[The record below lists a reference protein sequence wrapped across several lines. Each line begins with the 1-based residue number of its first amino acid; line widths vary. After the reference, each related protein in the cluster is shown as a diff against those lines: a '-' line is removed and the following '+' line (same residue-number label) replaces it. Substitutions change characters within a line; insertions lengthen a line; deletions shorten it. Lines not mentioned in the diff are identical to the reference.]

1 MLDLGQHVR
10 KRNLLELPSR
20 TKSRVISA
28 TRGRSTI
35 TLVAEALTRRGRDSK
50 SKNPKRRG
58 PLAFVENICRHG
70 SEVHNM
76 EARFM
81 ADTCHLPS
89 HRRETRPNRLKFV
102 DTKKRIHKTSGQF
115 IPIYFSLFCRNLY
128 SYKPL
133 CGTKNLVQN
142 VHDWLSI
149 SCLVGVS
156 AKGDQLPRVL
166 KIMPPKSLDGDS
178 AQVPKNP
185 RATDDKDPFIE
196 RK

>member
-50 SKNPKRRG
+50 RKNLKQREG

-76 EARFM
+76 EVRFM
-81 ADTCHLPS
+81 AHTCHLPS
-89 HRRETRPNRLKFV
+89 HRTEVKLAE
-102 DTKKRIHKTSGQF
+102 IG
-115 IPIYFSLFCRNLY
+115 
-128 SYKPL
+128 
-133 CGTKNLVQN
+133 
-142 VHDWLSI
+142 
-149 SCLVGVS
+149 
-156 AKGDQLPRVL
+156 
-166 KIMPPKSLDGDS
+166 
-178 AQVPKNP
+178 
-185 RATDDKDPFIE
+185 
-196 RK
+196 